1 MWPISRRFQ
10 QAIAGDHFVASKVE
24 LLVDGTPTID
34 LAEAGVV
41 VDGSVSVDNAP
52 IRRSGSLSLVDE
64 AGLFIP
70 GYADDLLAPAGNEV
84 RLWRGID
91 FQDGSDPE
99 LVPIGTLRFVVTE
112 VAWPQLSLECY
123 DRAWMIS
130 GATLENT
137 LTITAGTNYLDAIT
151 NILVTAWGADLPTN
165 FPDTDEVTATL
176 VFEPEADPW
185 EIARELTANL
195 GMVLFFDPMGTCC
208 MAPEPDPA
216 TDPPVWRF
224 DDTESENLT
233 LPGAKAIWD
242 GTGNNAVIVVGEN
255 SDSDAVYRSV
265 VYDQDPNSPTRYGGP
280 FGKRPITI
288 RDEKV
293 TSQFQA
299 NLRARKELLARLGLS
314 QTVEIPSMVNPAL
327 EVGDVAYCAS
337 ARNKIDQLSILERF
351 SVPLRH
357 SGTMTLEARARQVVT
372 S

>member
-1 MWPISRRFQ
+1 MWPTSRRFQ
-10 QAIAGDHFVASKVE
+10 AAVAASHFVASKVE
-24 LLVDGTPTID
+24 LLVGGAPVLD
-34 LAEAGVV
+34 LSAAGVV

-52 IRRSGSLSLVDE
+52 VRRSGSLSLVDE
-64 AGLFIP
+64 PGVFIP

-91 FQDGSDPE
+91 YRDGTDPE

-112 VAWPQLSLECY
+112 VAWPQISLECY
-123 DRAWMIS
+123 DRAWAIA

-137 LTITAGTNYLDAIT
+137 LNIPAGTNYLTAIT
-151 NILVTAWGADLPTN
+151 NILTVAWGADLPTN

-176 VFEPEADPW
+176 VFEPETDPW

-195 GMVLFFDPMGTCC
+195 GMVLFFDPMGVCQ

-216 TDPPVWRF
+216 TDPPVWAF
-224 DDTESENLT
+224 ADTDAENLA
-233 LPGAKAIWD
+233 LPGMKAVWD

-299 NLRARKELLARLGLS
+299 NLRARKELLARLGLA
-314 QTVEIPSMVNPAL
+314 QTVEIPSIVNPAF

-337 ARNKIDQLSILERF
+337 AVNKIDQLSILERF
-351 SVPLRH
+351 AVPLRH

-372 S
+372 